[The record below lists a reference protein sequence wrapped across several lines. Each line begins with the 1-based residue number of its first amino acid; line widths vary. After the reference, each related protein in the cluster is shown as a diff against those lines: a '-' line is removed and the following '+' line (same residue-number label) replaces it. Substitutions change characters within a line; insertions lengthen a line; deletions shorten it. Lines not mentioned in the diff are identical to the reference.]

1 MEISNSVAAKYL
13 YGSLI
18 CGACMAKVAVGGTF
32 DPIHDG
38 HLSLLRRAFE
48 LGNDG
53 EVVIGLTSDEMARE
67 GRTRPV
73 QNYEIRLKNLLDVI
87 RDVFGIEDVRVI
99 KIADQCGSSI
109 YEDFDYIVV
118 SPETEPMAQKIN
130 RLRAK
135 RRLKPIEIS
144 IIPYQLAQD
153 SIRISSTR
161 ISQGKIDEHGRLL

>member
-1 MEISNSVAAKYL
+1 
-13 YGSLI
+13 
-18 CGACMAKVAVGGTF
+18 MARVAVGGTF

-38 HLSLLRRAFE
+38 HLALLRRAFE
-48 LGNDG
+48 LGEDG

-67 GRTRPV
+67 SRARPV
-73 QNYEIRLKNLLDVI
+73 QDYEIRLKNLKEMI
-87 RDVFGIEDVRVI
+87 GKEFGIEGIKVI

-109 YEDFDYIVV
+109 YENFDYIVV

-153 SIRISSTR
+153 QIRISSTR
-161 ISQGKIDEHGRLL
+161 ISEGKINRHGKLL

>member
-1 MEISNSVAAKYL
+1 VAAKYL

-18 CGACMAKVAVGGTF
+18 CGACMARVAVGGTF

-48 LGNDG
+48 LGEDG
-53 EVVIGLTSDEMARE
+53 EVIIGLTSDEMARE
-67 GRTRPV
+67 SRTRPV
-73 QNYEIRLKNLLDVI
+73 QDYEIRLKNLKEMV
-87 RDVFGIEDVRVI
+87 RKEFGIEDVKVI

-153 SIRISSTR
+153 QIRISSTR
-161 ISQGKIDEHGRLL
+161 ISEGKINRHGKLL